1 MSESTDGAPANPKSE
16 PAFMMLKREDVA
28 EASRQAQESFGAF
41 HQAMIERKYPNAFF
55 NIKAN
60 FSEAD
65 GREGANLWVAVSQ
78 IRSDGYLCEPFEL
91 PKGFTGLQP
100 GQKVLL
106 QPNNVLDWMIVDD
119 GTLYGGYSLRI
130 QRAHVPDERKSQYDE
145 FLGVTTYS
153 ETLP

>member
-1 MSESTDGAPANPKSE
+1 
-16 PAFMMLKREDVA
+16 MMLKREDVA
-28 EASRQAQESFGAF
+28 EASRQAQETFSAF
-41 HQAMIERKYPNAFF
+41 HQAMIEQKYPNGFF
-55 NIKAN
+55 CIKAH

-78 IRSDGYLCEPFEL
+78 IRTDGYLCEPFEL

-106 QPNNVLDWMIVDD
+106 QPNNVLDWMIVDG

-130 QRAHVPDERKSQYDE
+130 QRSLVPEEKKSQYDE